1 MADSCA
7 FGSEASVSDTVK
19 KITSAV
25 QSHSGF
31 IVEKNEKRLSRQTD
45 RALHIKWEK
54 KESGIATVRG
64 SQWIRSDELLDVV
77 LECVSWNPF

>member
-1 MADSCA
+1 LADSCA
-7 FGSEASVSDTVK
+7 FDSEASVSNTVK

-31 IVEKNEKRLSRQTD
+31 IVERNEKRLSRQTE
-45 RALHIKWEK
+45 HIKCEK
-54 KESGIATVRG
+54 RESGIAIVRG
-64 SQWIRSDELLDVV
+64 SQWIRSDELLNAV

>member
-1 MADSCA
+1 MADLCA
-7 FGSEASVSDTVK
+7 FGSEALLSNTVK

-54 KESGIATVRG
+54 NEFGIAIVRG
-64 SQWIRSDELLDVV
+64 LKWIRSDELLDVV